1 MVEDDD
7 SVRRLLVALLE
18 DDGYEVRSEA
28 DGVSALAAA
37 REFRPELALLDG
49 GLPGLMDGGEV
60 ARRLRSSA
68 EIGIIFV
75 TGAGA
80 PHDVDAGFRA
90 GGDDYVVKP
99 FEGEE
104 LLHRVR
110 AVLRRLSPGPVVVRA
125 GDLVID
131 EGVGQAS
138 IGGAPLPLT
147 ATEFKLL
154 MTLVRSRSRVMNKDQ
169 LLNEVWSYGYD
180 PHVVEVHIKRL
191 RDKLGAAGP
200 CIRTV
205 PRPGLRLRGVGRP
218 HRPPEHPIAGI
229 VRKS

>member
-7 SVRRLLVALLE
+7 GVRALLVVLLE
-18 DDGYEVRSEA
+18 GEGYEVRSQA
-28 DGVSALAAA
+28 DGETALAVAK
-37 REFRPELALLDG
+37 EFRPELALLDS
-49 GLPGLMDGGEV
+49 GLPGLMNGAEV

-68 EIGIIFV
+68 EVGIIFV

-99 FEGEE
+99 FHADE

-131 EGVGQAS
+131 EGLGQAS
-138 IGGAPLPLT
+138 MGGAPLLLT

-154 MTLVRSRSRVMNKDQ
+154 ATLVRSRSRVMTKDQ

-191 RDKLGAAGP
+191 RDKLGSAGRY
-200 CIRTV
+200 IRTI
-205 PRPGLRLRGVGRP
+205 RGQGYVF
-218 HRPPEHPIAGI
+218 EA
-229 VRKS
+229 